1 MKFIFTKS
9 ISKYYT
15 HINPIKFICKC
26 LDWLVENSAIIFLA
40 QNHVVIFV
48 HENSEK
54 SINSLKSYKQSR
66 IREIG
71 IAWEHLY
78 PEDVLN
84 FSSRHYH
91 ISKMMLQRGLQGVTY
106 DECYFRI
113 LPYLEKWISFWST
126 YDCIFIEIHMQRMYG
141 GVNSFII

>member
-9 ISKYYT
+9 ISKYS
-15 HINPIKFICKC
+15 INPIKFICKC

-78 PEDVLN
+78 PEDALN
-84 FSSRHYH
+84 FFSRHYRIFKWYFKEAFKVLHTMNVIFGYFH
-91 ISKMMLQRGLQGVTY
+91 ISPKEFSFEVLMIVYSLKFICKGYMGVS
-106 DECYFRI
+106 I
-113 LPYLEKWISFWST
+113 AS
-126 YDCIFIEIHMQRMYG
+126 
-141 GVNSFII
+141 